1 MAIGAIWYP
10 PVERQAYE
18 AIRDKVLQAGFDKG
32 MQFHAAGEAEGQWR
46 VFEVWD
52 SRDAMERYVR
62 EDLGPAAD
70 EASGGQAEIP
80 QPELVFDIHYQAP

>member
-10 PVERQAYE
+10 PVDQQAYE

-52 SRDAMERYVR
+52 SRDGIERYIQ

-70 EASGGQAEIP
+70 EVSGGQAETP
-80 QPELVFDIHYQAP
+80 QPELVFDIHFQKP